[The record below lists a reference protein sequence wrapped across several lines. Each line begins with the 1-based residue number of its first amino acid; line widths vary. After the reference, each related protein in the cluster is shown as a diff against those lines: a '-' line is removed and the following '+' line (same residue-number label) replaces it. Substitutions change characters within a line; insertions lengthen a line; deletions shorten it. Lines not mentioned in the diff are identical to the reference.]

1 MYSLTVCLDSMS
13 PYTLPYFFFILFC
26 SPSSVTFCISGISN
40 TSGLLDKNQTHKPI
54 TYTSAVRKPDVEE
67 KKERERERKLQMIV
81 VCSTVPRCRW
91 SKQLDSAR
99 WQTGLLSGF
108 HLDLNNMGGRRGG
121 GGGYCNMATFSW
133 CLNTE
138 SSPGMIVMSRM
149 LMLLRCVVCVCVCVT
164 EGGKDNVPAAKVQF
178 LL

>member
-1 MYSLTVCLDSMS
+1 
-13 PYTLPYFFFILFC
+13 
-26 SPSSVTFCISGISN
+26 
-40 TSGLLDKNQTHKPI
+40 
-54 TYTSAVRKPDVEE
+54 
-67 KKERERERKLQMIV
+67 MIV

-178 LL
+178 LLQTTTITLNVSKYGFRVFKKKKRKEKKRKKIVVFWSELMCVSVPL